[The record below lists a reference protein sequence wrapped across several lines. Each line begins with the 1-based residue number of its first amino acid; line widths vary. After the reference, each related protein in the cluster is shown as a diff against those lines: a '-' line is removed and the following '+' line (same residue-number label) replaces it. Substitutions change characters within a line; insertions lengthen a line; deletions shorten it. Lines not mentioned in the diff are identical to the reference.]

1 MLFYCVHRKTNGGNN
16 MSHLKNRVTI
26 CNLICVVL
34 LLALVAVQLFLPY
47 WSYEKNDE
55 TVEVSLGE
63 YVWFVKDHRTMTNDF
78 KDVYGKDF
86 KVDVVAYPH
95 LYMLLIAGFGVVFC
109 LLKYYSKVPILFGL
123 VDGIMAVYYFST
135 NPVLQSGATWY
146 MSLIVGIP
154 LILLALF
161 SLLGDMPAKLAAK
174 KAAKA

>member
-1 MLFYCVHRKTNGGNN
+1 

-47 WSYEKNDE
+47 WSYEKKDE
-55 TVEVSLGE
+55 TVEVTLGE

-95 LYMLLIAGFGVVFC
+95 LYMILIAGFGVVFC
-109 LLKYYSKVPILFGL
+109 ILKYFSKVPILFGL
-123 VDGIMAVYYFST
+123 ADGIMAIYYFST
-135 NPVLQSGATWY
+135 NAVLQSGATWY
-146 MSLIVGIP
+146 ASLIPGAL
-154 LILLALF
+154 LILVALY
-161 SLLGDMPAKLAAK
+161 SLLGDIPAKLAAK